1 MTESNQTDRLLSWPE
16 VRLRIPLSRG
26 TVWAMRRSG
35 TFPDPVRISAARIA
49 WRESDLAEWVNDRA
63 RAGNQ

>member
-1 MTESNQTDRLLSWPE
+1 MNESNQTDRLLSWPE

-35 TFPDPVRISAARIA
+35 AFPDPVRISSARVA
-49 WRESDLAEWVNDRA
+49 WRESDLTTWIGERA
-63 RAGNQ
+63 KAANQ